1 MQTAYLATHWNPIY
15 WNTACLIVNSGAL
28 ATTEDEDMD
37 WDDDEDI
44 AEKNKGVDY
53 VKTAIALN
61 EIRGQGVQVS
71 LANINKSAYGFKPDA
86 ANNTILYGLKGIT
99 RVGVDVIKDIIANRP
114 YTSLEDFM
122 SKVKIGKLPMI
133 NLIKAGAFDEIE
145 KKTREEVMEEYL
157 HIVDDEKKRLTLQ
170 NFNGLINAG
179 LVPTELD
186 KVVQIYQN
194 TKRLKKDFKDND
206 NFVLSDEEILK
217 SIEDSELLTM
227 GDDGYYRIN
236 QKMYD
241 KVIYQKEMDKAR
253 AWLRNNHDE
262 ILAQFNKQIYDEIY
276 EKYCGLGNISAWE
289 MDSLSFYYHDH
300 ELKNVNK
307 EKYGIVDFKDL
318 SEQPEEE
325 YSFIKNGKH
334 IPIYQLH
341 RIVGTVIGKNK
352 TKGTIH
358 LLTTNGVVLIRFRKE
373 MFALYDKII
382 SERRPDG
389 TKKTIEK
396 SWFTK
401 GNKLMITGFRRDDQF
416 VPKRYAKTPGHTLY
430 LITDIENNG
439 DLSLQSARVEE

>member
-1 MQTAYLATHWNPIY
+1 
-15 WNTACLIVNSGAL
+15 
-28 ATTEDEDMD
+28 
-37 WDDDEDI
+37 
-44 AEKNKGVDY
+44 
-53 VKTAIALN
+53 
-61 EIRGQGVQVS
+61 
-71 LANINKSAYGFKPDA
+71 
-86 ANNTILYGLKGIT
+86 
-99 RVGVDVIKDIIANRP
+99 
-114 YTSLEDFM
+114 
-122 SKVKIGKLPMI
+122 MI